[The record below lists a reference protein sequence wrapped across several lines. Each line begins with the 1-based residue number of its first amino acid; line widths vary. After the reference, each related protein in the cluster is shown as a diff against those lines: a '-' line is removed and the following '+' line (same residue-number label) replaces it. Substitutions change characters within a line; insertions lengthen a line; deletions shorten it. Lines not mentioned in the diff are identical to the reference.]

1 LSYPSS
7 IIVVDDIKPTLTFDG
22 GVPATAKSG
31 TTFKIP
37 GYTVSDNGDISNVVV
52 KKYICGPDGIMNV
65 VGSDNTIKFGRKGEY
80 ILYYFVVDENNN
92 TTNYAFKITVS

>member
-1 LSYPSS
+1 M
-7 IIVVDDIKPTLTFDG
+7 I
-22 GVPATAKSG
+22 A
-31 TTFKIP
+31 
-37 GYTVSDNGDISNVVV
+37 
-52 KKYICGPDGIMNV
+52 